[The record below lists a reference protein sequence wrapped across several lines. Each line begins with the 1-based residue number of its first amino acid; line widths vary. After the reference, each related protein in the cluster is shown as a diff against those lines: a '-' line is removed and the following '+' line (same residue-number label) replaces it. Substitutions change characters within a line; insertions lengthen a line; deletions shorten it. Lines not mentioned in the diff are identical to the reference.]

1 MTEACLNQCLDA
13 LLARDLLMREDYEL
27 VVNQQTRTAKVRKL
41 LDTCERHN
49 EDFCRVVVRKLQE
62 NKQMGLQPFPELTSS
77 TPPPPPYST
86 ASAAP
91 LSTSNNHRNI
101 F

>member
-62 NKQMGLQPFPELTSS
+62 NKQMGLQPFPELTFS

-91 LSTSNNHRNI
+91 LSTSNNLRNI